1 MEKSIR
7 MMIHFTAQEADAL
20 SRSATRARRD
30 PREQAA
36 MFIRQGLGLDG
47 QFVRLSPVAVSA
59 LERTAEERG
68 LGSIDEALEHL
79 IWKCAGAVA
88 HPAPQEDR
96 Q

>member
-1 MEKSIR
+1 MEKPIR

-47 QFVRLSPVAVSA
+47 QFVRLSPVAVAA
-59 LERTAEERG
+59 LTQMAKDG
-68 LGSIDEALEHL
+68 GMDTIDEALEHL